1 MGTQTLL
8 CLCMLSCVLVYSD
21 SATPSFR
28 CDYQYHP
35 AVEGWLKYHRVP
47 AAWPEARLRCHL
59 EGGTL
64 ASPINKDFTSTLS
77 SFGGRPVFTGIHAT
91 FSKGDFYTIEGVPL
105 WKLQHEWA
113 CNEPDNAG
121 GSEQCTVL
129 YADGRLADVPCWDHF
144 PYVCYKQYDQ
154 RMLLNEC
161 GTVDH
166 EYKLNRRTGSC
177 YKFHQVRRNW
187 TRAFMTCA
195 AEGAHLAII
204 NSDAEAKYLTTLFP
218 PEGGTLELDLAHL
231 GFQDYGERGVWRTI
245 HGETIQNTTYEVW
258 AGPDNAPP
266 GEYCGS
272 MFRNGKLNDV
282 WCDRR
287 FYFICEKDPKSLL
300 CDDDLYQIHA
310 LQN

>member
-1 MGTQTLL
+1 MMTHFAELNCSLL
-8 CLCMLSCVLVYSD
+8 RSLHSTTRSMSCCSLSQ
-21 SATPSFR
+21 SARELTR
-28 CDYQYHP
+28 
-35 AVEGWLKYHRVP
+35 
-47 AAWPEARLRCHL
+47 
-59 EGGTL
+59 
-64 ASPINKDFTSTLS
+64 
-77 SFGGRPVFTGIHAT
+77 
-91 FSKGDFYTIEGVPL
+91 
-105 WKLQHEWA
+105 
-113 CNEPDNAG
+113 
-121 GSEQCTVL
+121 
-129 YADGRLADVPCWDHF
+129 
-144 PYVCYKQYDQ
+144 
-154 RMLLNEC
+154 
-161 GTVDH
+161 
-166 EYKLNRRTGSC
+166 SC

-204 NSDAEAKYLTTLFP
+204 NSEAEAKHLTTMFP

-282 WCDRR
+282 WCDRS

-300 CDDDLYQIHA
+300 CDDDLYQIQA
-310 LQN
+310 L